1 LIKTGEARGT
11 SPITLAAL
19 FASLELDSRAAF
31 IAHQNGIATSMLGA
45 ALRLMKVSHL
55 DTQAILFDM
64 NSHAEMASERAAATR
79 LEDMS
84 GFALLVEIL
93 SAVHAKSHVRLFMN

>member
-1 LIKTGEARGT
+1 
-11 SPITLAAL
+11 
-19 FASLELDSRAAF
+19 
-31 IAHQNGIATSMLGA
+31 MLGA

-55 DTQAILFDM
+55 ETQSILYEINATMDD
-64 NSHAEMASERAAATR
+64 AYRQAAGMR

-84 GFALLVEIL
+84 GFAPLIDIF